1 MKQKVIITG
10 GTGYIGSH
18 TAVEFIQNGFEV
30 VIVDNLCNSDI
41 SILDRIEEIT
51 GVKPEF
57 EEIDLTDNKKSN
69 LFFKRHKDAKGVINF
84 AALKAVGESVQ
95 KPIEYYRNNLN
106 ILLNVLENMEINNIS
121 NLIFSSSATVY
132 GLPDELPITEKS
144 ETKRPT
150 SPYGNTKK
158 IGEEIIEDFIKVTE
172 NVKAISLRYFNP
184 IGAHKSGLLGEAPT
198 GVPNNLMPYITQ
210 VAAGHR
216 KELKVFGK
224 DYDTKDGTAIR
235 DYIHVMDIAVAHL
248 SAFKRLNN
256 DQKNENFEIFNIGT
270 GVGYSVLDVISSF
283 EKTSQKKLNYSFE
296 DRREGDV
303 PVLYADPTKANKEL
317 EWNTT
322 LSLDEMT
329 GSSWEWQENLRQ

>member
-1 MKQKVIITG
+1 MKNKVIITG

-30 VIVDNLCNSDI
+30 VLVDNLSNSDI
-41 SILDRIEEIT
+41 SILKRIEEIT

-57 EEIDLTDNKKSN
+57 EEIDLTDIKKASS
-69 LFFKRHKDAKGVINF
+69 FFKKHKDAKGVINF

-95 KPIEYYRNNLN
+95 KPIAYYRNNLN
-106 ILLNVLENMEINNIS
+106 ILLNVLENMEVNSIS
-121 NLIFSSSATVY
+121 NFIFSSSATVY
-132 GLPDELPITEKS
+132 GLPDKLPITEAS

-158 IGEEIIEDFIKVTE
+158 VGEEIIEDFVKIAK

-198 GVPNNLMPYITQ
+198 GIPNNLMPYITQ
-210 VAAGHR
+210 VAAGVR

-235 DYIHVMDIAVAHL
+235 DYIHVMDLAVAHMA
-248 SAFKRLNN
+248 AFKRLNDTGK
-256 DQKNENFEIFNIGT
+256 DQKYEIFNIGT
-270 GVGYSVLDVISSF
+270 GIGYSVLDVISSF
-283 EKTSQKKLNYSFE
+283 EKTSKQKLNYSFD

-303 PVLYADPTKANKEL
+303 PMLYADSSKASKVL
-317 EWNTT
+317 HWGTS
-322 LSLDEMT
+322 LSLDDMT
-329 GSSWEWQENLRQ
+329 RSSWEWEESLK